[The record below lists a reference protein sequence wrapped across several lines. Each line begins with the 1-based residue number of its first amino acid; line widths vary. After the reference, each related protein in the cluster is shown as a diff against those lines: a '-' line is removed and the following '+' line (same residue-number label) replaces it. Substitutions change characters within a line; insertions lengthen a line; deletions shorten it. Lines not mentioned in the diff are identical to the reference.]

1 MDTGN
6 KRTFIDVYLGN
17 TIKNIRKSLNITQ
30 KQLAEKV
37 GVSYQQICKYEN
49 AIDSVKS
56 SVLVKI
62 AYAFGLGVN
71 DLMPQKINKLSVS
84 DNRAEFKKIES
95 DKKNNK
101 LDEIKKSNARTMD
114 FLQIFMKLS
123 NDEQEQILSLAQ
135 EIENKKSKKLK
146 EKEFKAKIN

>member
-49 AIDSVKS
+49 IIDSVKPS
-56 SVLVKI
+56 ILVKI
-62 AYAFGLGVN
+62 ADAFGLSVN
-71 DLMPQKINKLSVS
+71 DLMPQKVNKLSVS
-84 DNRAEFKKIES
+84 DNRAEFKKTKIN
-95 DKKNNK
+95 KNNNK
-101 LDEIKKSNARTMD
+101 LENIKKTNIRTID
-114 FLQIFMKLS
+114 FLNVFMKLS
-123 NDEQEQILSLAQ
+123 NDEQEQILSFAKN
-135 EIENKKSKKLK
+135 IENAKAQNSIKKKSKQK
-146 EKEFKAKIN
+146 